1 MNNSASLASSFGL
14 LIFDCDGV
22 LVDSEMLA
30 SRALS
35 QYLTGLGAPV
45 TEAESRARFTGMSIA
60 SVKAAV
66 ERDDGVNLPDDF
78 EDEIWRRD
86 QIVFARDL
94 VAIPGVVEVLARAT
108 VPVCVASSGRP
119 EKIAHSLK
127 VTGLAQYFDGHLFS
141 ARMVKRGKPAPD
153 LFLLA
158 AEKMGVAPQDCL
170 VIEDSVFGIEGALA
184 AGMAVAGFSGGSHAG
199 SGYGDKL
206 ALAGAPRV
214 FSSMANLA
222 DHIAPCLSN

>member
-1 MNNSASLASSFGL
+1 MRVPALYDL

-35 QYLTGLGAPV
+35 RYLSELGAPL

-66 ERDDGVNLPDDF
+66 EKQEGILLPDDF
-78 EDEIWRRD
+78 EDELWRRD
-86 QIVFARDL
+86 QTVFARDL
-94 VAIPGVVEVLARAT
+94 APIPGIANLLSRAA

-127 VTGLAQYFDGHLFS
+127 VTGLADYFYGHLFS
-141 ARMVKRGKPAPD
+141 ARMVNRGKPAPD

-158 AEKMGVAPQDCL
+158 AEKMGVPPERCL
-170 VIEDSVFGIEGALA
+170 VVEDSVFGVEGALA
-184 AGMAVAGFSGGSHAG
+184 AGMAVVGFSGGSHAG
-199 SGYGDKL
+199 PGYGERL
-206 ALAGAPRV
+206 TAAGAPHV
-214 FSSMANLA
+214 FATMANLS
-222 DHIAPCLSN
+222 DHLSSCLST